1 MTVFNKDIKNKTLA
15 DIHAQSLQTIM
26 HIIFR
31 DFLMI
36 EQIYFITSE
45 ANRDY

>member
-1 MTVFNKDIKNKTLA
+1 MSVFNKDIKSKTFA

-26 HIIFR
+26 PIFR